1 MMTLHEAVTEYRK
14 QMEKGVVQTA
24 YRGLIEY
31 VTSLKNDFGKAHPD
45 LAPGNIYQGYMD
57 MTYFPLF
64 PKALTSRKLKIAV
77 VLVHKTVSFEVWLSA
92 QNRQV
97 QAEYRRLFEE
107 SGWHKYRM
115 PAAGKGVDSIL
126 EYTVAE
132 NPDFDDLYGLT
143 RTIEEGTMGFIG
155 EVEGWLEKQSTKH

>member
-1 MMTLHEAVTEYRK
+1 MSTLQEAVTEYRK
-14 QMEKGVVQTA
+14 QMERGVVETA

-31 VTSLKNDFGKAHPD
+31 VTSLKNDFGKAYPEYT
-45 LAPGNIYQGYMD
+45 PGNVYQGYMD

-64 PKALTSRKLKIAV
+64 PKSLTARKLKIAV

-97 QAEYRRLFEE
+97 QAEYRRLLEE
-107 SGWHKYRM
+107 SGWHKYRV

-126 EYTVAE
+126 EYTLAE
-132 NPDFDDLYGLT
+132 NPDFDDLYELT
-143 RTIEEGTMGFIG
+143 RTIEEGTMEFIG
-155 EVEGWLEKQSTKH
+155 EVEGWLEGQSTKH